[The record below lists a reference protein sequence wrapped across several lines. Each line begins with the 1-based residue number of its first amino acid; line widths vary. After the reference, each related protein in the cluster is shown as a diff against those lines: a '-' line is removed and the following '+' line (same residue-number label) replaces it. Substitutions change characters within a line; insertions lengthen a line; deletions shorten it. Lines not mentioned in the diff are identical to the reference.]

1 MPADAPHALAPAP
14 ACAPALAPALALAG
28 IGDEAG
34 YGIHAQVAAVRAL
47 GWDTIE
53 LRTVDGIPLA
63 DLTEPAFAQVVA
75 AVEDAGLRVVA
86 VCSRIGGWSRSAD
99 QDVTADLA
107 ELRVL
112 SRRCRTLG
120 TRHVRIMS
128 YPSGGLAE
136 PLWRAAVIERTK
148 ALADHAERT
157 GLSLLHENCAGWA
170 GTSALRMRDLLDAVN
185 SPALGLLFDTGNGIA
200 YDYSAYD
207 LLGEIIEWVR
217 HVHIKDAITDAITD
231 AECPAE
237 APRYCLPGHGQS
249 RVADC
254 LRLLLDAGY
263 TGALSIEPHLAVV
276 PHEGRRAPDA
286 ECAAAFTAHG
296 RALTDLLAGLTAE
309 RPRSAAATGG
319 AR

>member
-1 MPADAPHALAPAP
+1 MPADAQ
-14 ACAPALAPALALAG
+14 PALVLAG

-34 YGIHAQVAAVRAL
+34 YSIHAQVAAVRAL

-53 LRTVDGIPLA
+53 LRSVDGIPLA
-63 DLTEPAFAQVVA
+63 DLSETAFAQVAA
-75 AVEDAGLRVVA
+75 AVEGAGLHVVA
-86 VCSRIGGWSRSAD
+86 VCSRIGGWSRAAD
-99 QDVTADLA
+99 EDFTADLD
-107 ELRVL
+107 ELSVL

-128 YPSGGLAE
+128 YPCGGLAE
-136 PLWRAAVIERTK
+136 PTWRATVIERTK
-148 ALADHAERT
+148 ALADRAERA

-170 GTSALRMRDLLDAVN
+170 ATSSQRMRELLDAVD

-200 YDYSAYD
+200 HGYSAYD
-207 LLGEIIEWVR
+207 LLGEIVEWVR
-217 HVHIKDAITDAITD
+217 HVHIKDA
-231 AECPAE
+231 EGPAE
-237 APRYCLPGHGQS
+237 APRYRLPGRGLS

-263 TGALSIEPHLAVV
+263 TGVLSIEPHLAVV

-286 ECAAAFTAHG
+286 ECAAAFAACG
-296 RALTDLLAGLTAE
+296 RALADLLGGLTAE
-309 RPRSAAATGG
+309 RALSTAAPRR